1 MQSFVREE
9 VRPPLIQGYDE
20 RSVQILRGEEIK
32 PRSPMHVYG
41 EIPMH
46 VYGEIP
52 KQQVFSYHPQNYV
65 KSES

>member
-1 MQSFVREE
+1 MQSFAREE

-41 EIPMH
+41 EIP
-46 VYGEIP
+46 